1 MAHIDRGNNFELAQ
15 VTHLHGPHDGLVWC
29 LASDSSVPSA
39 RIRASW
45 WQSSDAS
52 AFGTSRKFKPWKSC
66 PQVRT
71 PSQGRPYLPPNPLAI
86 PSWALHSSSVPCGS
100 RYAQLQ
106 KPHYVRNWPFHTLM
120 GCVCCPQS
128 WHQNQIWGR
137 VRPAAVVAT
146 VSVNPQMRW
155 DSLMASRET
164 LKVIIFAKWWHVIPQ
179 SEISPSF

>member
-52 AFGTSRKFKPWKSC
+52 SSGTSRKFKPWKSC

-120 GCVCCPQS
+120 GCVCCPHGVCVLS
-128 WHQNQIWGR
+128 
-137 VRPAAVVAT
+137 
-146 VSVNPQMRW
+146 SV
-155 DSLMASRET
+155 LT
-164 LKVIIFAKWWHVIPQ
+164 
-179 SEISPSF
+179 SEPNLRTSPSCCCGCHSICESTDEMRFSHGL